1 MANKYSLENHTI
13 RVHPTVWKWA
23 VESAEKN
30 NYEGGASALISGLII
45 YDKALGRRHWLT
57 SAIMNESSELEKV
70 LEEIAQHGLK
80 DHGTWIEHRLEEF
93 FAKKMAEVKKSE

>member
-1 MANKYSLENHTI
+1 MAKKYSLESHTI

-30 NYEGGASALISGLII
+30 GYEGGASALISGLII

-57 SAIMNESSELEKV
+57 STVMNAPEELEKV
-70 LEEIAQHGLK
+70 LEEIAEHGLK
-80 DHGTWIEHRLEEF
+80 DHGTWIEHRLQEF
-93 FAKKMAEVKKSE
+93 FEKTTKEKTPR